1 MLCTAL
7 GRGPCAGLL
16 GAAQTGQPGED
27 VLHHAGIQGIIN
39 ILAAL
44 FIADKAC
51 GLQHREVVRY
61 GRRVGSPRALNVA
74 SNSMP
79 HTFLPQFD
87 GFLNISIA
95 QAASARKHAVKKYT
109 KNTKKGP

>member
-1 MLCTAL
+1 MVAPVASNWAPSSPAL
-7 GRGPCAGLL
+7 ISPR
-16 GAAQTGQPGED
+16 
-27 VLHHAGIQGIIN
+27 
-39 ILAAL
+39 
-44 FIADKAC
+44 
-51 GLQHREVVRY
+51 RRSSRMR
-61 GRRVGSPRALNVA
+61 RRVGSPRALNVA

-109 KNTKKGP
+109 KNTKKGS

>member
-16 GAAQTGQPGED
+16 GAAQTGQPCED

-61 GRRVGSPRALNVA
+61 GGARGVELGAQLARAHLAAAQKLQNAPARGVSQGLERGLEQHA
-74 SNSMP
+74 A
-79 HTFLPQFD
+79 HLP
-87 GFLNISIA
+87 ST
-95 QAASARKHAVKKYT
+95 V
-109 KNTKKGP
+109 